1 MEGSFSIHNI
11 QTNTENHEQHKTRDH
26 PWYRPEL
33 VERAR
38 ELRKNLTPAETLLWK
53 NLKGKKI
60 NGFDFDRQKPIDR
73 FIVDFYCKILKLAIE
88 VDGQSHDFKIEYD
101 LKRQKRWNL
110 LELKSYVLLK
120 RKYYMT
126 LITSSQKLNTGP
138 KNSPPG
144 RGPVHPRPADNE
156 GWVPTTSRKK
166 PSLAII
172 KQ

>member
-1 MEGSFSIHNI
+1 MSNI
-11 QTNTENHEQHKTRDH
+11 KPEIIS
-26 PWYRPEL
+26 YRPEL

-101 LKRQKRWNL
+101 LKRQKRMESFGIKVIRFTEKEVLHDLDNVLTEIKYWT
-110 LELKSYVLLK
+110 LKLPSAEGT
-120 RKYYMT
+120 R
-126 LITSSQKLNTGP
+126 SSASSG
-138 KNSPPG
+138 
-144 RGPVHPRPADNE
+144 
-156 GWVPTTSRKK
+156 
-166 PSLAII
+166 
-172 KQ
+172 

>member
-1 MEGSFSIHNI
+1 MSNI
-11 QTNTENHEQHKTRDH
+11 KPEIIS
-26 PWYRPEL
+26 YRPEL

-101 LKRQKRWNL
+101 VTRQKR
-110 LELKSYVLLK
+110 LESFGIKVIRFTEKEVLHDLDNVLTEIE
-120 RKYYMT
+120 YWT
-126 LITSSQKLNTGP
+126 QKLPSG
-138 KNSPPG
+138 
-144 RGPVHPRPADNE
+144 E
-156 GWVPTTSRKK
+156 GTRS
-166 PSLAII
+166 SASSG
-172 KQ
+172 